1 MLKGCKRNMIVLR
14 GTGSDEFDA
23 AYFIVKEGNEAKS
36 EKSLI
41 DEANRIVSENRRH
54 KSGTQKRRVILSCA
68 LLLLAFAAGF
78 FLAFLLF

>member
-23 AYFIVKEGNEAKS
+23 AYFILKEGNEAKN
-36 EKSLI
+36 EISLI

-54 KSGTQKRRVILSCA
+54 KSGRKKRRIFLSA
-68 LLLLAFAAGF
+68 LLLFSAFIAGF
-78 FLAFLLF
+78 LLAFLLF